1 MTIERKI
8 EKYYSQLLDKETKRK
23 INELN
28 SNLYGIGIE
37 SEDFNFIQ
45 YAKDVSEKILE
56 LPEMYYNSFC
66 DFWCDNLKDI
76 EEEEYQDWYEI
87 KLEDI
92 KNVLLG
98 TELANTI

>member
-1 MTIERKI
+1 MTIQKKI
-8 EKYYSQLLDKETKRK
+8 EKYYFKLLDKDTIRK

-28 SNLYGIGIE
+28 SNLYGIGTE

-45 YAKDVSEKILE
+45 YAKDVSEKISE
-56 LPEMYYNSFC
+56 LPEMYYNSFF
-66 DFWCDNLKDI
+66 DFWCDNLKDV
-76 EEEEYQDWYEI
+76 EDEDYSDWYQI